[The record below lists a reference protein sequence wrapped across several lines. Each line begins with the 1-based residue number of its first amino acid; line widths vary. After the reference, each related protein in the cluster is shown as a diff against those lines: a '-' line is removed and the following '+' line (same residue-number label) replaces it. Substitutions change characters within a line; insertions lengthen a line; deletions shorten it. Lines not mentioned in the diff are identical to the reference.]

1 MPRTP
6 FGVRGVLHACAAWGY
21 DFGLPQL
28 FPVFCPVR
36 SFSRFAR
43 VSFFGKGQSA
53 LAATARPVVACKKLS
68 PRHRAGL
75 AASGRLPERAPC
87 AETMAVGLR
96 AGEKGKSVRFE
107 PYAKSRPLQGP
118 RRP

>member
-1 MPRTP
+1 MGRAAFCMPARP
-6 FGVRGVLHACAAWGY
+6 GVMILAC
-21 DFGLPQL
+21 
-28 FPVFCPVR
+28 R
-36 SFSRFAR
+36 SFSLYSARFA
-43 VSFFGKGQSA
+43 VFPALPGYLFFGKGQSV
-53 LAATARPVVACKKLS
+53 LAATARPVVACEKLS